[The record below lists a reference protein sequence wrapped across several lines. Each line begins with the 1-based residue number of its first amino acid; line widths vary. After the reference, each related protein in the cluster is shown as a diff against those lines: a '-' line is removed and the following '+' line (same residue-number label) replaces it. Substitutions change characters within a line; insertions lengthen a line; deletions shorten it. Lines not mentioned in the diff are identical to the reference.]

1 LENEKLKSTITEKYM
16 HGAFNETDIE
26 AFRSVFHPEF
36 SIINIQ
42 QDGSF
47 FLFTRDM
54 WEEVLRKRLDD
65 EKFDY
70 ETVALQPNFKSMEVV
85 GDKANVSLE
94 LLLGDKI
101 IYTDFLLL
109 SKINNEWKI
118 VSKIYHQH

>member
-1 LENEKLKSTITEKYM
+1 METEKIKNTITEQYV

-26 AFRSVFHPEF
+26 AFRNIFHPEF
-36 SIINIQ
+36 SIINIRE
-42 QDGSF
+42 DGPF

-54 WEEVLRKRLDD
+54 WEEVLHKRLSDSN
-65 EKFDY
+65 FDY
-70 ETVALQPNFKSMEVV
+70 ATVALQPHFRTVEIMEN
-85 GDKANVSLE
+85 KASVSLD

-109 SKINNEWKI
+109 IRINNEWKI

>member
-1 LENEKLKSTITEKYM
+1 METEKLKNTITEKYIY
-16 HGAFNETDIE
+16 GAFNKTDIE
-26 AFRSVFHPEF
+26 AFRNIFHPEF

-42 QDGSF
+42 EDGSF
-47 FLFTRDM
+47 SLFTRDM
-54 WEEVLRKRLDD
+54 WEEVLHKRLSDRD
-65 EKFDY
+65 FDY
-70 ETVALQPNFKSMEVV
+70 ATVALQPHFKNIEIV
-85 GDKANVSLE
+85 GDKASVSLD